1 MPPFPLSF
9 TLAFFE
15 KKRLNLTG
23 GGDISKHALGVTFL
37 FGVDS
42 GSSYSHVITSQTG
55 DVGGKA
61 PEKTLFS
68 LSLAERK

>member
-42 GSSYSHVITSQTG
+42 LLSQ
-55 DVGGKA
+55 VA
-61 PEKTLFS
+61 LPEKDHTDIV
-68 LSLAERK
+68 